1 MSVKGSRKLYIGIF
15 VIAVLFG
22 GAIYRSGLLTKT
34 GMGGAGMGTGPVV
47 VKAMQVVTRDTEL
60 TREYV
65 GQVKA
70 KSEIKIMSKV
80 AGNVVTKMV
89 NGGDTVYKGQPL
101 FQIDNKQYRSAINS
115 ARAALSKSQ
124 ATLNNTQKDV
134 ERYQKLAAIKGV
146 SQQTLDAYIAQ
157 AEEDAAS
164 VEVNRASL
172 QQAIEDEQD
181 TLILSPVDGRID
193 VNDVSLGNYVVAGS
207 TTLATVSSVNP
218 VWVQFNMSETEY
230 LTYIRSGDGVLP
242 PSFKEHLKLVLS
254 DGKEYPAIGRV
265 EQIDRGISDTTGTIT
280 IKASFDNPQTFLL
293 PGMFARVVVQEGV
306 RSGALLIPQKA
317 VKEVLENTFVTVV
330 TADNKAES
338 RQVKLGNRIG
348 DMWLVESGLTA
359 DDRVVVEGIDKVK
372 QGTALTVTMIQPEN
386 QTPVNQ

>member
-1 MSVKGSRKLYIGIF
+1 MHFKGSKKLYIGVF
-15 VIAVLFG
+15 LTVIVLSA
-22 GAIYRSGLLTKT
+22 AIYRSGLVSK
-34 GMGGAGMGTGPVV
+34 AGMGSGMAAGPVA

-80 AGNVVTKMV
+80 AGNVVSKMV
-89 NGGDTVYKGQPL
+89 KGGDTVYKGQPL

-115 ARAALSKSQ
+115 ARAALAKSQ
-124 ATLNNTQKDV
+124 ATLNNTRKDV

-157 AEEDAAS
+157 AEEDAAT

-181 TLILSPVDGRID
+181 TLIVSPVDGRID

-218 VWVQFNMSETEY
+218 VWVQFSMSETEY
-230 LTYIRSGDGVLP
+230 LTYIRSGNGVLP
-242 PSFKEHLKLVLS
+242 TGFKEHLKLVLS

-280 IKASFDNPQTFLL
+280 MKASFDNPQNFLL

-306 RSGALLIPQKA
+306 QPGALLIPQKA
-317 VKEVLENTFVTVV
+317 VKEILENTFVTVV

-338 RQVKLGNRIG
+338 RQVKLGDTIG
-348 DMWLVESGLTA
+348 DMWRVESGLTA

-372 QGTALTVTMIQPEN
+372 PGTALTVTMIQPDD